1 MLLYSIIAKIK
12 LMIKK
17 IQNSSNHAL
26 YISNDLFALK
36 KRRILH
42 IEYLTSNKKNSGI
55 KLLTNIVLTS

>member
-1 MLLYSIIAKIK
+1 
-12 LMIKK
+12 MIKK

-42 IEYLTSNKKNSGI
+42 IEHLTSNKKNSGI
-55 KLLTNIVLTS
+55 KL